1 MDVVDGG
8 WDVVDGGWD
17 VVEPAVVD
25 GGSEVVFSDC
35 EKRVVV
41 LGPITARSLDE
52 AAMASTKTTNTET

>member
-1 MDVVDGG
+1 VDVV
-8 WDVVDGGWD
+8 VGGWD

-25 GGSEVVFSDC
+25 GGSEVVFSDF

-41 LGPITARSLDE
+41 FGLITARSLDE